1 MSEIGVYEAKTHL
14 AKLLERVEKG
24 ERFIIT
30 RHGRPVAE
38 LRPVPR
44 RSREDI
50 VAAIE
55 GIKGF
60 AAAHHLKGLM
70 PRELINAGRKR

>member
-1 MSEIGVYEAKTHL
+1 MSEIGVYEAKMHL

-44 RSREDI
+44 RSREEI

-55 GIKGF
+55 GIREF
-60 AAAHHLKGLM
+60 AATHRLKGLT
-70 PRELINAGRKR
+70 PREMIQTGRKR